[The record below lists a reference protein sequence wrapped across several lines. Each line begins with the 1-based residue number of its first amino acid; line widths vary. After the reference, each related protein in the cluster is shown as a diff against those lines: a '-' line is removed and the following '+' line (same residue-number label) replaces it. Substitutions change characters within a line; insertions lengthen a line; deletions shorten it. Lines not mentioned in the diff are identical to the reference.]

1 MTIELH
7 MIKGL
12 KILCIPQS
20 NIIQLQGMMDQL
32 VNGTWQNLNLHVL
45 IERLV
50 SIPMFDILLQ
60 YLKLVNDF
68 LKLV

>member
-1 MTIELH
+1 MTIELY